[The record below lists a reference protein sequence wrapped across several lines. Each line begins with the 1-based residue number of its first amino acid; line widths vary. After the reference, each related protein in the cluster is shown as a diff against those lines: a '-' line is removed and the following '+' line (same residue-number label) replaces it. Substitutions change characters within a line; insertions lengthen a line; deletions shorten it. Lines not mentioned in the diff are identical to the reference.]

1 MKDKD
6 YTILSEYLEKL
17 TNQTQMIKKVNKD
30 PNAPVDAT
38 AGLEADLRRFR
49 DAYRDKVMDIVVREL
64 VERETIKR
72 RNADDGR

>member
-1 MKDKD
+1 MRDKD

-30 PNAPVDAT
+30 PNAPADAT